1 MRGQVYAAWS
11 QIQLFVFLA
20 VMAYPPARAGSS
32 RVVVPMDQAALLVPD
47 IVAKE
52 LDGISDR
59 DVSHSW
65 SKVDVV
71 LYQDGLTRI
80 QPKNKPLMP

>member
-1 MRGQVYAAWS
+1 
-11 QIQLFVFLA
+11 
-20 VMAYPPARAGSS
+20 
-32 RVVVPMDQAALLVPD
+32 MDQAALLVPD